1 MAITGHGMNCDDLL
15 SHQKVINQTSVKLSV
30 DELGGGHVG
39 YFQWTCETK
48 IAQGHRRGFFFFFVC
63 FMFPFKLRVLIW
75 DLFFIVTMWKSFSKL
90 GWYPNFPQGTEIS
103 QSKLWSTKQTRP
115 SNDTELLADGDVA
128 WDYTPALDLTFSV
141 FFECK
146 PARRPHI
153 QRADPSF
160 EKEACRSHA

>member
-1 MAITGHGMNCDDLL
+1 
-15 SHQKVINQTSVKLSV
+15 
-30 DELGGGHVG
+30 
-39 YFQWTCETK
+39 
-48 IAQGHRRGFFFFFVC
+48 
-63 FMFPFKLRVLIW
+63 
-75 DLFFIVTMWKSFSKL
+75 MWKSFSKL
-90 GWYPNFPQGTEIS
+90 CWYPNFPQGTEIS

-160 EKEACRSHA
+160 EKEACRSHAWWPQPAPASTSHCHLSLFPVPFIISTATFHSPIHPSSGVGTYTCSSPQTSLVVHPLLLSSLWSTVEN